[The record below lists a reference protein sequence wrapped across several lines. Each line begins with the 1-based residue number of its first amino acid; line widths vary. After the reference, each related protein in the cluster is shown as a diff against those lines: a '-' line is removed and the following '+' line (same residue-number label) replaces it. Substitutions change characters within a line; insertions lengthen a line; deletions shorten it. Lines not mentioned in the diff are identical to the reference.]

1 MGAIIRGKCPTIL
14 QQQARVQK
22 LVRNIGKGKTVCIV
36 VTVAIV
42 QGLLMYC
49 VHYRGA
55 WINNAALGFSFL
67 HSLKVYPIDCKDFQE
82 YHAGDILVKCYTTIQ
97 YSSLCPC

>member
-1 MGAIIRGKCPTIL
+1 MGGGLSRFHSAHVLIMGAIIRGKCPTIL

-22 LVRNIGKGKTVCIV
+22 LVCNIGKGKTVCIV

-49 VHYRGA
+49 VH
-55 WINNAALGFSFL
+55 
-67 HSLKVYPIDCKDFQE
+67 
-82 YHAGDILVKCYTTIQ
+82 
-97 YSSLCPC
+97 